1 MSTAD
6 ETADEVVV
14 GEVVDL
20 PEIDLG
26 GSSEENGAPPE
37 AAALLDDLRRV
48 AADFENFRKRTARER
63 EDLIARASQRLVER
77 LLPVLDSFDSALSVE
92 VDTPAAEKL
101 QAGIRSTHQQLLDV
115 LRAEGLEVVG
125 ATGKPFDPEVHEA
138 VAGGGTGHLVVGE
151 ELRRGYLMRGRV
163 IRPALVAVTA
173 SDPSEEPETM

>member
-6 ETADEVVV
+6 GVSDEVVV

-20 PEIDLG
+20 PDSTDEV
-26 GSSEENGAPPE
+26 GAARE
-37 AAALLDDLRRV
+37 AAAALLDDLQRV

-63 EDLIARASQRLVER
+63 DDLITRASQRLVEN
-77 LLPVLDSFDSALSVE
+77 LLPVLDSFDSASSVE

-115 LRAEGLEVVG
+115 LKAEGLEVVG
-125 ATGKPFDPEVHEA
+125 ATGMPFDPEVHEA
-138 VAGGGTGHLVVGE
+138 VAGGGTGHLVVAE
-151 ELRRGYLMRGRV
+151 ELRRGYLIRGRV